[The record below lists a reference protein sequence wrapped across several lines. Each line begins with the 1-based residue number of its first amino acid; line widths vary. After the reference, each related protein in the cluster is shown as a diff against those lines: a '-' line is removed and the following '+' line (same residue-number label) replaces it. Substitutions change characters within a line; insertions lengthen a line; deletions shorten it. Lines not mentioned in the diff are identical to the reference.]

1 MLDWRNVWQLAT
13 AASCDCGSPKRL
25 PNHQAPGGPPR
36 TQAPSISQ
44 HLPAAMSQGGSC
56 GTRIPVH
63 PIPGQHSR
71 LWPPVISHK
80 PKLPAHSAAEC
91 FHGTRLLAGSPK
103 PRLCE
108 SHESQFWLAPADQA
122 ISCGLRLSVSL
133 QELKLQVGDY
143 EPRLLAR
150 VTTAGN
156 QKRAA
161 IAILIPEGKKVF
173 KSETVTRD
181 K

>member
-1 MLDWRNVWQLAT
+1 MYASWLQQPHVT
-13 AASCDCGSPKRL
+13 AAVPSVFQTTRLPVGPQEPRPPAYPSTCQLPCSQVVPVEPGSPSTPSL
-25 PNHQAPGGPPR
+25 ANIQDPGPQRSPTNPGAQP
-36 TQAPSISQ
+36 TLLLNASM
-44 HLPAAMSQGGSC
+44 AAD
-56 GTRIPVH
+56 
-63 PIPGQHSR
+63 
-71 LWPPVISHK
+71 
-80 PKLPAHSAAEC
+80 
-91 FHGTRLLAGSPK
+91 PK

-108 SHESQFWLAPADQA
+108 PPEPQFWLAPADQA

-133 QELKLQVGDY
+133 QGLKLQVGDS

-161 IAILIPEGKKVF
+161 IAILIPEEKKVL

>member
-1 MLDWRNVWQLAT
+1 MT
-13 AASCDCGSPKRL
+13 AAVPSVFQTTRLLVGPQEPRPPAYPSTCQLPCPQVVPVEPGSPSTPSL
-25 PNHQAPGGPPR
+25 ANIQDPGPP
-36 TQAPSISQ
+36 A
-44 HLPAAMSQGGSC
+44 
-56 GTRIPVH
+56 V
-63 PIPGQHSR
+63 
-71 LWPPVISHK
+71 SHK
-80 PKLPAHSAAEC
+80 PRLPGHFAAEC

-161 IAILIPEGKKVF
+161 IARLILEEKKVF